1 MLALSGNA
9 IYGEELMKS
18 TNFEFLRPT
27 FPELADL
34 GGFAERYASSDPA
47 SALVKL
53 RLFAET
59 MVSAIYNHHKLPRP
73 FQFNLNDMLND
84 DMFVSMIP
92 KTVRYK
98 LHELR
103 IQGNKAAHGADNV
116 KPQIPAWLL
125 QETFDLG
132 CWFFLSFCGGSR
144 NDCPAFVQPKPP
156 AEVEVESQ
164 KAAVSRQ
171 LAEQEARM
179 AQVLKD
185 LEDARAKAQAAEKS
199 REELQLILDQT
210 QQAAN
215 VLQFD
220 EAATRR
226 RLIDTMLVAAGW
238 NVSVNGQNTAEVG
251 QEVEVLHQPTT
262 TGIGYADY
270 VLKDPESGKPL
281 GVVEAK
287 KTAENAQK
295 GQMQAKYYADG
306 LEKMHGQRPV
316 IFFTNGYDLFIWDDT
331 KNEPPRKIYGYHSK
345 DSLQYLHFQNEHRE
359 PLLTHLSPSELIVD
373 RLYQVESIKRICERF
388 DARRRRAL
396 LVQATGTGK
405 TRVAIALC
413 ELLIRAKWVKRVLF
427 LCDRRELRKQAY
439 DAFQEFLPGAPAV
452 YVSRATNQDQTKRI
466 YLSTYPA
473 MMKCFENFD
482 AGFFDL
488 IIADESH
495 RSIYN
500 RYRDLFIYFD
510 AFQVGLT
517 ATPVNFIFR
526 NTFKLFECEDKDP
539 TANFSYEDAIKHE
552 PPYLVPF
559 EVVKHTTKFLREG
572 IKYSQLNES
581 QREQLEEQV
590 EDPETVDYEAE
601 QVNRKVFSKDTD
613 RAILRNL
620 MENGIRNAQGSTIGK
635 SIIFARNHLHAVQLK
650 ELFDELYPQFGG
662 KFCAVIDNYEPRAEQ
677 LIDDLKSTDGTKEL
691 TLAISV
697 DMLDTGIDIPS
708 LVNLVFAKPV
718 KSYAKFWQMIGRGTR
733 LCLDLFGPGQHKEK
747 FRIFDHWGNFEYF
760 DELKKEVD
768 PGQSKSLMQVLFES
782 RIALVEAA
790 IAKQDLNAL
799 NLGIELIKQ
808 DVAALP
814 ENTIAVR
821 EKWREIKSVQM
832 PGVID
837 AFAPATREVLRHEIA
852 PLMQWRNLQRREAAY
867 QFDLLVSRL
876 STALIKQSAELHDL
890 KAELLDQVSRLPI
903 NLAQVKEKLATIE
916 RVKKPAFWS
925 TPTAKDLDD
934 IRLELRGIMH
944 LRTKPVYPEN
954 KPVVLDIKDEGVEY
968 KTHTVKLE
976 GVQFDA
982 YKHRAEK
989 VLKGLLE
996 KSDVLKKIRAGKP
1009 VTEQDTN
1016 ALAEQVMELDPEFSL
1031 DGIQNLFADTQRLE
1045 LAVRRILGMNSADV
1059 DAFFMKFSQ
1068 THPRLTPTQIR
1079 FLDLLKNHIARYGL
1093 IEVEKLWE
1101 APFTSLS
1108 SDGLSGV
1115 FQEPEQDEILAIIK
1129 QINLEAAP

>member
-1 MLALSGNA
+1 MSDLVANTIG
-9 IYGEELMKS
+9 GEELMKS
-18 TNFEFLRPT
+18 QNFEFLRHA

-34 GGFAERYASSDPA
+34 GGFAERYVFADPA
-47 SALVKL
+47 SALLKL
-53 RLFAET
+53 RLFAES
-59 MVSAIYNHHKLPRP
+59 MVSAIYSRHQLPRP
-73 FQFNLNDMLND
+73 YQFNLNDMLND

-92 KTVRYK
+92 KPVCYK
-98 LHELR
+98 LHQLR
-103 IQGNKAAHGADNV
+103 IQGNKAAHGADIV
-116 KPQIPAWLL
+116 KPQIPAWLT
-125 QETFDLG
+125 QEAYDLA
-132 CWFFLSFCGGSR
+132 CWFFLSFCGGSK
-144 NDCPAFVQPKPP
+144 DACPPFTAPQPVPE
-156 AEVEVESQ
+156 AEAESQ
-164 KAAVSRQ
+164 KAGVARQ

-179 AQVLKD
+179 AQILTD
-185 LEDARAKAQAAEKS
+185 LEDARAKAKAAEKS
-199 REELQLILDQT
+199 KEELQLILNST
-210 QQAAN
+210 QNAAN
-215 VLQFD
+215 VLHFD
-220 EAATRR
+220 EATTRR
-226 RLIDTMLVAAGW
+226 RLIDTMLIAAGW
-238 NVSVNGQNTAEVG
+238 NVGVNGQNTAEVV
-251 QEVEVLHQPTT
+251 QEMEVLHQPTNS
-262 TGIGYADY
+262 GIGYADY
-270 VLKDPESGKPL
+270 VLKHPESGKPL

-331 KNEPPRKIYGYHSK
+331 KNEPPRKIYGFHSK
-345 DSLQYLHFQNEHRE
+345 DSLQYLHFQNEHRD
-359 PLLTHLSPSELIVD
+359 PLLAHLTPSVLIVD

-388 DARRRRAL
+388 DARKRRAL

-405 TRVAIALC
+405 TRVAVALC

-427 LCDRRELRKQAY
+427 LCDRRELRKQAH
-439 DAFQEFLPGAPAV
+439 DVFQEFLPGAPAV
-452 YVSRATNQDQTKRI
+452 YVSRSTNQDQTKRI
-466 YLSTYPA
+466 YLATYPA

-500 RYRDLFIYFD
+500 RFRDLFTYFD

-517 ATPVNFIFR
+517 ATPVQFIFR

-539 TANFSYEDAIKHE
+539 TANFSYEDAIRHD

-572 IKYSQLNES
+572 IKYTQLNEA

-620 MENGIRNAQGSTIGK
+620 MENGIRNSAGSAIGK

-677 LIDDLKSTDGTKEL
+677 LIDDLKSTDGSKEL

-708 LVNLVFAKPV
+708 LVNLVLAKPV

-760 DELKKEVD
+760 DQLKKEVD
-768 PGQSKSLMQVLFES
+768 PGQTKSLMQLLFES
-782 RIALVEAA
+782 RITLVEAA
-790 IAKQDLNAL
+790 IAKQDLPAL
-799 NLGIELIKQ
+799 NLGIELLKQ

-821 EKWREIKSVQM
+821 ERWREIKSVQL

-837 AFAPATREVLRHEIA
+837 GFAPATREILRHEIA
-852 PLMQWRNLQRREAAY
+852 PLMQWRNLQRREDAY
-867 QFDLLVSRL
+867 QFDLLVTRL
-876 STALIKQSAELHDL
+876 SSALIRQSAEVADF
-890 KAELLDQVSRLPI
+890 KSELLDQVSRLPI
-903 NLAQVKEKLATIE
+903 NLGQVKEKLAVIDK
-916 RVKKPAFWS
+916 VKQPAFWAA
-925 TPTAKDLDD
+925 PTVKSLDD
-934 IRLELRGIMH
+934 LRLELRGIMH
-944 LRTKPVYPEN
+944 LRTKPVYPTN
-954 KPVVLDIKDEGVEY
+954 QPVVLDIKDEGVEY
-968 KTHTVKLE
+968 HTHTVKLE
-976 GVQFDA
+976 GMQFDA

-989 VLKGLLE
+989 VLNALLE
-996 KSDVLKKIRAGKP
+996 KSDVLKKIRAGKS
-1009 VTEQDTN
+1009 VTEQDTKN
-1016 ALAEQVMELDPEFSL
+1016 LAEKVMELDPEFSL
-1031 DGIQNLFADTQRLE
+1031 EGILSLFADTQRLE
-1045 LAVRRILGMNSADV
+1045 LAIRRIIGMEAADV
-1059 DAFFMKFSQ
+1059 DAFFMQFSQ
-1068 THPRLTPTQIR
+1068 AHPRLTTTQIR

-1093 IEVEKLWE
+1093 IEVEKLWQ
-1101 APFTSLS
+1101 APFTTLN

-1115 FQEPEQDEILAIIK
+1115 FPEPEQDEILHIIK
-1129 QINLEAAP
+1129 QINLETTP

>member
-1 MLALSGNA
+1 
-9 IYGEELMKS
+9 MKS
-18 TNFEFLRPT
+18 TNFEFLRPS
-27 FPELADL
+27 FAELADL
-34 GGFAERYASSDPA
+34 GGFAERYAYSDPS
-47 SALVKL
+47 SAVVKL
-53 RLFAET
+53 RMFAET
-59 MVSAIYNHHKLPRP
+59 MVSAIYSHLKLPRP

-103 IQGNKAAHGADNV
+103 VQGNKAAHGAEAVV
-116 KPQIPAWLL
+116 KPQIPVWLL
-125 QETFDLG
+125 QEAYDLA
-132 CWFFLSFCGGSR
+132 CWFFLSFCGGSK
-144 NDCPAFVQPKPP
+144 NACPLFTEPKPITEE
-156 AEVEVESQ
+156 EVEAKRVD
-164 KAAVSRQ
+164 VSRQ

-179 AQVLKD
+179 AQILKD

-199 REELQLILDQT
+199 QTELQLILDQT

-220 EAATRR
+220 EATTRR
-226 RLIDTMLVAAGW
+226 RLIDTMLIAAGW
-238 NVSVNGQNTAEVG
+238 NVDLQGKNTSEVA
-251 QEVEVLHQPTT
+251 QEVEVLHQPTN

-270 VLKDPESGKPL
+270 VLKNPDSGKPL
-281 GVVEAK
+281 AVIEAK
-287 KTAENAQK
+287 KTAENAKK

-316 IFFTNGYDLFIWDDT
+316 IFFTNGYDVFIWDDT
-331 KNEPPRKIYGYHSK
+331 KNEPPRKIYGFHSK
-345 DSLQYLHFQNEHRE
+345 DSLQYLHFQTAHRE
-359 PLLTHLSPSELIVD
+359 ERLTYLAPSEVIVD

-388 DARRRRAL
+388 DARKRRAL

-413 ELLIRAKWVKRVLF
+413 ELLIRANWVKRVLF

-482 AGFFDL
+482 VGFFDL

-500 RYRDLFIYFD
+500 RYRDLFVYFD

-517 ATPVNFIFR
+517 ATPVTFIFR
-526 NTFKLFECEDKDP
+526 NTFRLFECEDKDP
-539 TANFSYEDAIKHE
+539 TANFSYKDAIEHN

-572 IKYSQLNES
+572 IKYTQLNEA

-650 ELFDELYPQFGG
+650 DLFDELYPQFGG

-733 LCLDLFGPGQHKEK
+733 LCLDLFGPSQHKDK

-760 DELKKEVD
+760 DELKTEVD
-768 PGQSKSLMQVLFES
+768 PGQKKSLMQVLFES
-782 RIALVEAA
+782 RIEMAEAA
-790 IAKQDLNAL
+790 IAKQDMNAL
-799 NLGIELIKQ
+799 NLGVGLLKQ

-821 EKWREIKSVQM
+821 ERWREIKSVQM

-837 AFAPATREVLRHEIA
+837 NFSPATREVLRHEIA

-867 QFDLLVSRL
+867 QFDLLVTRL
-876 STALIKQSAELHDL
+876 SGALLKQSAELQDF
-890 KAELLDQVSRLPI
+890 KAELLDQISRLPI
-903 NLAQVKEKLATIE
+903 NLGQVKEKASVIDK
-916 RVKKPAFWS
+916 VKSSAFWTS
-925 TPTAKDLDD
+925 PTVKDLDN

-944 LRTKPVYPEN
+944 LRTKVVYPEHQ
-954 KPVVLDIKDEGVEY
+954 PVVLDIKDEGEEY
-968 KTHTVKLE
+968 KAHTVKLE
-976 GVQFDA
+976 GVQLDA
-982 YKHRAEK
+982 YKHRAER
-989 VLKGLLE
+989 VLKSLLE
-996 KSDVLKKIRAGKP
+996 NSNVLKKIRAGKP
-1009 VTEQDTN
+1009 VNEQDTK
-1016 ALAEQVMELDPEFSL
+1016 ALAEQVVELDPEFSL
-1031 DGIQNLFADTQRLE
+1031 DIIQNLFTDTKRLE
-1045 LAVRRILGMNSADV
+1045 LAIRRILGMEAADV
-1059 DAFFMKFSQ
+1059 DAFFRQFSQ
-1068 THPRLTPTQIR
+1068 AHPRLTPTQIR

-1101 APFTSLS
+1101 APFTTLS

-1115 FQEPEQDEILAIIK
+1115 FAEKEQDEILHIVK
-1129 QINLEAAP
+1129 QINLETTQP

>member
-1 MLALSGNA
+1 
-9 IYGEELMKS
+9 MKS
-18 TNFEFLRPT
+18 TNFEFLRSA

-34 GGFAERYASSDPA
+34 GGFAERYTFSDPP

-59 MVSAIYNHHKLPRP
+59 MVSAIYSQNKLPRP

-84 DMFVSMIP
+84 DMFASMIP

-103 IQGNKAAHGADNV
+103 IQGNKAAHGADTV

-125 QETFDLG
+125 QEAYDLG
-132 CWFFLSFCGGSR
+132 CWFFLSFCGGNR
-144 NDCPAFVQPKPP
+144 NACPPFSPPKPSV
-156 AEVEVESQ
+156 AAEVESQ
-164 KAAVSRQ
+164 KALTSHQ

-179 AQVLKD
+179 AQILTD
-185 LEDARAKAQAAEKS
+185 LEAARAKAQAAEKTKD
-199 REELQLILDQT
+199 ELQLILLQT
-210 QQAAN
+210 QSAAN

-220 EAATRR
+220 EATTRR
-226 RLIDTMLVAAGW
+226 RLIDTMLIAAGW
-238 NVSVNGQNTAEVG
+238 NVGANGQNTAEVG
-251 QEVEVLHQPTT
+251 QEVEVQHQPTP
-262 TGIGYADY
+262 TGIGYADH
-270 VLKDPESGKPL
+270 VLWDDATGKPL
-281 GVVEAK
+281 AVVEGK

-306 LEKMHGQRPV
+306 FEKIYGQRPV
-316 IFFTNGYDLFIWDDT
+316 IFFTNGYDIFIWDDA
-331 KNEPPRKIYGYHSK
+331 KNEPPRKIYGYYSK
-345 DSLQYLHFQNEHRE
+345 DSLRYLLFKTKHRE
-359 PLLTHLSPSELIVD
+359 PLLVHLTPDASIID
-373 RLYQVESIKRICERF
+373 RMYQVESNKRICERF
-388 DARRRRAL
+388 DGRKRKAL
-396 LVQATGTGK
+396 IAQATGTGK
-405 TRVAIALC
+405 TRVVVSLSD
-413 ELLIRAKWVKRVLF
+413 LLIRANWVKRVLF

-439 DAFQEFLPGAPAV
+439 EVFQEFLPGAPAV
-452 YVSRATNQDQTKRI
+452 YVSRSTNQDQTKRI
-466 YLSTYPA
+466 YLATYPA

-482 AGFFDL
+482 VGFFDL

-500 RYRDLFIYFD
+500 RYRDLFVYFD

-517 ATPVNFIFR
+517 ATPINFIFR
-526 NTFKLFECEDKDP
+526 NTFRLFECEDKDP
-539 TANFSYEDAIKHE
+539 TASFDYKEAISHD

-572 IKYSQLNES
+572 IKYTQLNEA

-590 EDPETVDYEAE
+590 EDAEAVDYEAE
-601 QVNRKVFSKDTD
+601 QVSRKVFSKDTD

-620 MENGIRNAQGSTIGK
+620 MENGIRNAERSTIGK
-635 SIIFARNHLHAVQLK
+635 SIIFARNHIHALQLK

-760 DELKKEVD
+760 DELQKEVD
-768 PGQSKSLMQVLFES
+768 PGQTKSLMQLLFES

-790 IAKQDLNAL
+790 IAKQDVKAL
-799 NLGIELIKQ
+799 NLGVELLKQ

-814 ENTIAVR
+814 ENTIAIR
-821 EKWREIKSVQM
+821 ERWREIKSVQM

-837 AFAPATREVLRHEIA
+837 GFSPATREVLRHEIA

-867 QFDLLVSRL
+867 QFDLLVTRL
-876 STALIKQSAELHDL
+876 CSALIRQSAELQDH
-890 KAELLDQVSRLPI
+890 KAELLDQVGRLPI
-903 NLAQVKEKLATIE
+903 NLGQVKEKAAVIDK
-916 RVKKPAFWS
+916 VKQPAFW
-925 TPTAKDLDD
+925 TGPTAKDLDD

-944 LRTKPVYPEN
+944 LRTKPVYPAN
-954 KPVVLDIKDEGVEY
+954 QPVILDIKDEGEEY
-968 KTHTVKLE
+968 KTHTVKME
-976 GVQFDA
+976 GVQLDA

-989 VLKGLLE
+989 VLKALLE
-996 KSDVLKKIRAGKP
+996 KSAVLKKIRSGKP

-1016 ALAEQVMELDPEFSL
+1016 ALAEQVVELDPEFSV
-1031 DGIQNLFADTQRLE
+1031 DGIQNLFADTKRLE
-1045 LAVRRILGMNSADV
+1045 LAIRRILGMEATDV
-1059 DAFFMKFSQ
+1059 DAFFVQFSRA
-1068 THPRLTPTQIR
+1068 HPRLTPTQIR

-1101 APFTSLS
+1101 APFTTLS

-1115 FQEPEQDEILAIIK
+1115 FAENEQDEILHIVK
-1129 QINLEAAP
+1129 QINLEAAQP

>member
-1 MLALSGNA
+1 MSALVETAAGA
-9 IYGEELMKS
+9 EQLMKS
-18 TNFEFLRPT
+18 TNFEFLRPA
-27 FPELADL
+27 FAELADL
-34 GGFAERYASSDPA
+34 GAFVERYTFSDP
-47 SALVKL
+47 SGALVKL

-59 MVSAIYNHHKLPRP
+59 MVSAIYSHHKLPRP

-84 DMFVSMIP
+84 DMFVSITP
-92 KTVRYK
+92 KAVRYK

-103 IQGNKAAHGADNV
+103 VQGNKAAHGADTA
-116 KPQIPAWLL
+116 KPQIPVWLL
-125 QETFDLG
+125 REAYDLA
-132 CWFFLSFCGGSR
+132 CWFFLSFCGGTQ
-144 NDCPAFVQPKPP
+144 NACPAFVAPTPVTE
-156 AEVEVESQ
+156 AEAESQ
-164 KAAVSRQ
+164 KAAISRQ

-179 AQVLKD
+179 SEILED
-185 LEDARAKAQAAEKS
+185 LEAARAKAQAAEKS
-199 REELQLILDQT
+199 KDELQLILRQA
-210 QQAAN
+210 QQVAN

-220 EAATRR
+220 EATTRR

-238 NVSVNGQNTAEVG
+238 DVGTNGKNTPEVG
-251 QEVEVLHQPTT
+251 QEVEVQHQPTA
-262 TGIGYADY
+262 TGIGYADH
-270 VLKDPESGKPL
+270 VLWDDETGKPL
-281 GVVEAK
+281 AVVEGK

-316 IFFTNGYDLFIWDDT
+316 IFFTNGYDIFIWDDAKT
-331 KNEPPRKIYGYHSK
+331 EPPRKIYGFYSK
-345 DSLQYLHFQNEHRE
+345 DSLRYLHFKTQHRE
-359 PLLTHLSPSELIVD
+359 PLLIHLTPDASIID
-373 RLYQVESIKRICERF
+373 RMYQVEANKRICERF
-388 DARRRRAL
+388 DGRKRKAL
-396 LVQATGTGK
+396 VAQATGTGK
-405 TRVAIALC
+405 TRVAVALS
-413 ELLIRAKWVKRVLF
+413 ELLIRANWVKRVLF

-439 DAFQEFLPGAPAV
+439 EVFQEFLPGAPAV

-466 YLSTYPA
+466 YLATYPA

-500 RYRDLFIYFD
+500 RYRDLFLYFD

-517 ATPVNFIFR
+517 ATPIIFIFR
-526 NTFKLFECEDKDP
+526 NTYRLFECEDKDP
-539 TANFSYEDAIKHE
+539 TANFDYRDAINHH

-572 IKYSQLNES
+572 IKYTQLNEA

-601 QVNRKVFSKDTD
+601 QVSRKVFSKDTD

-620 MENGIRNAQGSTIGK
+620 MENGIRNAEGSTIGK
-635 SIIFARNHLHAVQLK
+635 SIIFARNHIHAVQLK

-662 KFCAVIDNYEPRAEQ
+662 SFCALIDNYEPRAEQ

-733 LCLDLFGPGQHKEK
+733 LCPNLFGPGLHKEK

-768 PGQSKSLMQVLFES
+768 PGQTKSLMQLLFES
-782 RIALVEAA
+782 RIGLVETA
-790 IAKQDLNAL
+790 IAKQDINAL
-799 NLGIELIKQ
+799 NLGIELLKQ
-808 DVAALP
+808 DIAALP

-821 EKWREIKSVQM
+821 ERWREIKTLQM

-837 AFAPATREVLRHEIA
+837 AFSPATREVLRHEIA
-852 PLMQWRNLQRREAAY
+852 PLMQWRNLQRREDAY
-867 QFDLLVSRL
+867 QFDLLIARL
-876 STALIKQSAELHDL
+876 SVALVKQSAELQNH
-890 KAELLDQVSRLPI
+890 KAELLDQISRLPI
-903 NLAQVKEKLATIE
+903 NLGQVKEKAAAIE
-916 RVKKPAFWS
+916 KIKNPAFWAR
-925 TPTAKDLDD
+925 PTVKDLDQ

-944 LRTKPVYPEN
+944 LRTKPVYPQHQ
-954 KPVVLDIKDEGVEY
+954 PVVLDIKDAAEQSV
-968 KTHTVKLE
+968 THTAKLE
-976 GVQFDA
+976 GVQLEA
-982 YKHRAEK
+982 YKYRAEK

-996 KSDVLKKIRAGKP
+996 RSDVLKKIRAAKR
-1009 VTEQDTN
+1009 VTEQDTK
-1016 ALAEQVMELDPEFSL
+1016 ALAEQVVELDPEFSL
-1031 DGIQNLFADTQRLE
+1031 EGIQNLFTDTRRLE
-1045 LAVRRILGMNSADV
+1045 LAIRRILGMEAADV
-1059 DAFFMKFSQ
+1059 DAFFMQFSEA
-1068 THPRLTPTQIR
+1068 HPRLTPTQIR

-1101 APFTSLS
+1101 APFTTLS
-1108 SDGLSGV
+1108 SNGLSGV
-1115 FQEPEQDEILAIIK
+1115 FAENEQDEILHIIK
-1129 QINLEAAP
+1129 QMNLETTP

>member
-1 MLALSGNA
+1 
-9 IYGEELMKS
+9 MKS
-18 TNFEFLRPT
+18 ENFEFLRPS

-34 GGFAERYASSDPA
+34 GGFAERYAFSDP
-47 SALVKL
+47 STALVKL
-53 RLFAET
+53 RMFAET
-59 MVSAIYNHHKLPRP
+59 MVSIIYSHHKLPRP
-73 FQFNLNDMLND
+73 YQFNLNDMLND
-84 DMFVSMIP
+84 NMFVSMIP
-92 KTVRYK
+92 KTIRYK
-98 LHELR
+98 LHGLR
-103 IQGNKAAHGADNV
+103 VQGNKAAHGAETAV
-116 KPQIPAWLL
+116 KPQIPVWLL
-125 QETFDLG
+125 QEAYDLG
-132 CWFFLSFCGGSR
+132 CWFFLSFCGGSKEA
-144 NDCPAFVQPKPP
+144 CPSFIKPEP
-156 AEVEVESQ
+156 VAEEAESK
-164 KAAVSRQ
+164 KAVISR
-171 LAEQEARM
+171 LHAEQEARM
-179 AQVLKD
+179 AQILKD

-199 REELQLILDQT
+199 KDELQLILLQT

-220 EAATRR
+220 EATTRR
-226 RLIDTMLVAAGW
+226 RLIDTMLIAADWDVDLQGK
-238 NVSVNGQNTAEVG
+238 NTAEVA
-251 QEVEVLHQPTT
+251 QELEVLHQPTT

-270 VLKDPESGKPL
+270 VLKDPDSGKPL
-281 GVVEAK
+281 AVIEAK

-316 IFFTNGYDLFIWDDT
+316 IFFTNGYDIFIWDDT
-331 KNEPPRKIYGYHSK
+331 KNEPPRKIYGFHSK
-345 DSLQYLHFQNEHRE
+345 DSLQYLHFQNARRE
-359 PLLTHLSPSELIVD
+359 LLLTHLTPFEIIVD

-388 DARRRRAL
+388 DARRRMAL

-413 ELLIRAKWVKRVLF
+413 ELLIRANWVKRVLF

-452 YVSRATNQDQTKRI
+452 YVSRATNTDKEHRI
-466 YLSTYPA
+466 YLATYPA

-482 AGFFDL
+482 VGFFDL

-500 RYRDLFIYFD
+500 RYHDLFVYFD

-526 NTFKLFECEDKDP
+526 NTFRLFECEDKDP
-539 TANFSYEDAIKHE
+539 TANFSYEDAIKHD

-572 IKYSQLNES
+572 IKYMQLNEA

-733 LCLDLFGPGQHKEK
+733 LCQNLFGPGQHKEK

-768 PGQSKSLMQVLFES
+768 PGQTKSLMQLLFEC

-790 IAKQDLNAL
+790 IAKQDVNAL
-799 NLGIELIKQ
+799 KLGVELLKQ

-814 ENTIAVR
+814 ESTIAVR
-821 EKWREIKSVQM
+821 EKWREIKSIQM

-837 AFAPATREVLRHEIA
+837 SFSPATREVLRHEIA

-867 QFDLLVSRL
+867 LFDLLVTRL
-876 STALIKQSAELHDL
+876 SVALIKQSAELQDH
-890 KAELLDQVSRLPI
+890 KAELLEQVSALPI
-903 NLAQVKEKLATIE
+903 NLGQVKEKASVIE
-916 RVKKPAFWS
+916 KLKKPAFWAS
-925 TPTAKDLDD
+925 PTAKDLDE

-944 LRTKPVYPEN
+944 LRTKPLYSPN
-954 KPVVLDIKDEGVEY
+954 KPVVLDVKDDSEEY
-968 KTHTVKLE
+968 TTHTVKLE
-976 GVQFDA
+976 GIQLDA

-989 VLKGLLE
+989 VLKSLLE
-996 KSDVLKKIRAGKP
+996 KSEVLKKICAGKT
-1009 VTEQDTN
+1009 VTTKDTE
-1016 ALAEQVMELDPEFSL
+1016 ALAEEVMSLDPEFSL
-1031 DGIQNLFADTQRLE
+1031 ESLRNLFADTRRLE
-1045 LAVRRILGMNSADV
+1045 LAIRRILGMSATDV
-1059 DAFFMKFSQ
+1059 DAFFMQFSQ
-1068 THPRLTPTQIR
+1068 AHPRLTSTQIR

-1093 IEVEKLWE
+1093 IQVEKLWE
-1101 APFTSLS
+1101 APFTTLN

-1115 FQEPEQDEILAIIK
+1115 FEEKEQDEILSIIK
-1129 QINLEAAP
+1129 QINLDPQAD

>member
-1 MLALSGNA
+1 
-9 IYGEELMKS
+9 MKS
-18 TNFEFLRPT
+18 ANFEFLRSA

-34 GGFAERYASSDPA
+34 GGFAERYACSDPA

-59 MVSAIYNHHKLPRP
+59 MVSAIYSRHKLPRP
-73 FQFNLNDMLND
+73 YQFNLNDMLND
-84 DMFVSMIP
+84 DMFVGITP
-92 KTVRYK
+92 KAVRYK

-103 IQGNKAAHGADNV
+103 VQGNKAAHGADAV

-125 QETFDLG
+125 QEAYDLA
-132 CWFFLSFCGGSR
+132 CWFFLSFCGGAR
-144 NDCPAFVQPKPP
+144 NDCPEFVTPKPGED
-156 AEVEVESQ
+156 AEADSQ
-164 KAAVSRQ
+164 KAAISRQ

-179 AQVLKD
+179 AKILRD
-185 LEDARAKAQAAEKS
+185 LEEARSQAEAAKKS
-199 REELQLILDQT
+199 KEELQLILNQT

-220 EAATRR
+220 EATTRR
-226 RLIDTMLVAAGW
+226 RLIDTMLIAAGW
-238 NVSVNGQNTAEVG
+238 NVDLQGKDTSEVA

-262 TGIGYADY
+262 SGIGYADY
-270 VLKDPESGKPL
+270 VLKEPDSGKPL
-281 GVVEAK
+281 AVVEAK

-306 LEKMHGQRPV
+306 LEKTHSQRPV
-316 IFFTNGYDLFIWDDT
+316 IFFTNGYDLFIWDDA
-331 KNEPPRKIYGYHSK
+331 KNEPPRKIYGFHSK
-345 DSLQYLHFQNEHRE
+345 GSLQYLHFQNAHRE
-359 PLLTHLSPSELIVD
+359 PLLTDLTPSGLIVD

-413 ELLIRAKWVKRVLF
+413 ELLIRANWVKRVLF

-439 DAFQEFLPGAPAV
+439 DVFQEFLPGAPAV
-452 YVSRATNQDQTKRI
+452 YVSRSTNQDQSKRI

-517 ATPVNFIFR
+517 ATPVTFIFR
-526 NTFKLFECEDKDP
+526 NTFTLFECEDKDP
-539 TANFSYEDAIKHE
+539 TANFSYKDAIEHN

-559 EVVKHTTKFLREG
+559 EIVKHTTKFLREG
-572 IKYSQLNES
+572 IKYGQLNQA

-601 QVNRKVFSKDTD
+601 QVSRKVFSKGTD

-620 MENGIRNAQGSTIGK
+620 MENGIRNAHGSTIGK
-635 SIIFARNHLHAVQLK
+635 SIIFARNHIHAVQLK

-760 DELKKEVD
+760 DELQKEVD
-768 PGQSKSLMQVLFES
+768 PGQTKSLMRVLYEA
-782 RIALVEAA
+782 RIKMAEAA
-790 IAKQDLNAL
+790 IDKQDRPAFELTV
-799 NLGIELIKQ
+799 NLLKE

-814 ENTIAVR
+814 DNTIAVR
-821 EKWREIKSVQM
+821 ERWREIKSVQV

-837 AFAPATREVLRHEIA
+837 AFSPATREVLRHEIA
-852 PLMQWRNLQRREAAY
+852 PLMQWRNLQRREPAY
-867 QFDLLVSRL
+867 QFDLLITRL
-876 STALIKQSAELHDL
+876 SAALIKHSAELHDL
-890 KAELLDQVSRLPI
+890 KSELLDHVSRLPV
-903 NLAQVKEKLATIE
+903 NLAQVQEKWSVIGN
-916 RVKKPAFWS
+916 VKKPSFWEN
-925 TPTAKDLDD
+925 PTAKDLDQV
-934 IRLELRGIMH
+934 RLELRGIMH
-944 LRTKPVYPEN
+944 LRTKNVFPSNQPVM
-954 KPVVLDIKDEGVEY
+954 LDLKDEGEEY
-968 KTHTVKLE
+968 TTHTVKLE
-976 GVQFDA
+976 GVQLDA
-982 YKHRAEK
+982 FKHRAER

-996 KSDVLKKIRAGKP
+996 NSEVLKKIRAGKP
-1009 VTEQDTN
+1009 VTEQDTQ
-1016 ALAEQVMELDPEFSL
+1016 ALAEQIMEIDPEFSL
-1031 DGIQNLFADTQRLE
+1031 ENLQKLYSNTQRLE
-1045 LAVRRILGMNSADV
+1045 LAIRRILGMEAADV
-1059 DAFFMKFSQ
+1059 DAFFMQFSQ
-1068 THPRLTPTQIR
+1068 AHPRLTPTQIR

-1093 IEVEKLWE
+1093 IEVAKLWE
-1101 APFTSLS
+1101 APFTTLS

-1115 FQEPEQDEILAIIK
+1115 FADTEQDEILHIIK
-1129 QINLEAAP
+1129 QLNLESL

>member
-1 MLALSGNA
+1 
-9 IYGEELMKS
+9 MKS

-34 GGFAERYASSDPA
+34 GGFAERYAFSDPA

-53 RLFAET
+53 RLFAES
-59 MVSAIYNHHKLPRP
+59 MVSAIYSRHKLSRP
-73 FQFNLNDMLND
+73 HQFNLNDMLND
-84 DMFVSMIP
+84 AMFVSIIP
-92 KTVRYK
+92 KPVCFK
-98 LHELR
+98 FHQLR
-103 IQGNKAAHGADNV
+103 IQGNKAAHGADTV
-116 KPQIPAWLL
+116 KPQIPAWLT
-125 QETFDLG
+125 QEAYDLA
-132 CWFFLSFCGGSR
+132 CWFFLSFCGGTK
-144 NDCPAFVQPKPP
+144 DACPPFVAPKPVVEGE
-156 AEVEVESQ
+156 AETQ
-164 KAAVSRQ
+164 KADISRQ

-179 AQVLKD
+179 AQILTD
-185 LEDARAKAQAAEKS
+185 LEDARAKTEATQKS
-199 REELQLILDQT
+199 KDELQLILLQT
-210 QQAAN
+210 QSAAN

-220 EAATRR
+220 EATTRR
-226 RLIDTMLVAAGW
+226 QLIDTMLIAAGW
-238 NVSVNGQNTAEVG
+238 NVGANGKNTAEVG
-251 QEVEVLHQPTT
+251 QEVEVKHQPTA
-262 TGIGYADY
+262 TGIGYADH
-270 VLKDPESGKPL
+270 VLWDDATGKPL
-281 GVVEAK
+281 AVVEGK

-306 LEKMHGQRPV
+306 LEKMYGQRPV
-316 IFFTNGYDLFIWDDT
+316 IFFTNGYDLYIWDDT

-345 DSLQYLHFQNEHRE
+345 DSLRYLHFQNEHRE
-359 PLLTHLSPSELIVD
+359 PLLAHLTPSELIVN

-388 DARRRRAL
+388 DARKRRAL

-405 TRVAIALC
+405 TRVAVALC

-439 DAFQEFLPGAPAV
+439 DVFQEFLPGAPAV
-452 YVSRATNQDQTKRI
+452 YVSRSTNQDQTKRI
-466 YLSTYPA
+466 YLATYPA

-500 RYRDLFIYFD
+500 RFRDLFTYFD

-517 ATPVNFIFR
+517 ATPVQFIFR

-539 TANFSYEDAIKHE
+539 TANFSYEDAIRHD

-572 IKYSQLNES
+572 IKYTQLNEA

-601 QVNRKVFSKDTD
+601 QVSRKVFSKDTD

-620 MENGIRNAQGSTIGK
+620 MENGIRNALGSNIGK
-635 SIIFARNHLHAVQLK
+635 SIIFARNHLHAIQLK

-718 KSYAKFWQMIGRGTR
+718 KSYSKFWQMIGRGTR

-760 DELKKEVD
+760 DQLKKEVD
-768 PGQSKSLMQVLFES
+768 PGQTKSLMQILFES
-782 RIALVEAA
+782 RIIMAEAA
-790 IAKQDLNAL
+790 IAKQDLPAL
-799 NLGIELIKQ
+799 NLGIELLKQ

-821 EKWREIKSVQM
+821 ERWREIKSVQL

-837 AFAPATREVLRHEIA
+837 AFAPATREILRHEIA
-852 PLMQWRNLQRREAAY
+852 PLMQWRNLQRREDAY
-867 QFDLLVSRL
+867 QFDLLVARL
-876 STALIKQSAELHDL
+876 SSAVIRQSADAADF
-890 KAELLDQVSRLPI
+890 KSELLDQVGRLPI
-903 NLAQVKEKLATIE
+903 NLGQVKEKMAVIDK
-916 RVKKPAFWS
+916 VKSQAFW
-925 TPTAKDLDD
+925 TAPTVKSLDEA
-934 IRLELRGIMH
+934 RLELRGIMH
-944 LRTKPVYPEN
+944 LRTKQVYPTP

-968 KTHTVKLE
+968 KTHTVKME

-989 VLKGLLE
+989 VLNALLE

-1009 VTEQDTN
+1009 VTEQDTKN
-1016 ALAEQVMELDPEFSL
+1016 LAEKVMELDPEFSL
-1031 DGIQNLFADTQRLE
+1031 DGILNLFADTQRLE
-1045 LAVRRILGMNSADV
+1045 LAIRRIIGMEAADV
-1059 DAFFMKFSQ
+1059 DAFFMQFSRA
-1068 THPRLTPTQIR
+1068 HPRLTPTQIR

-1093 IEVEKLWE
+1093 IEVEKLWQ
-1101 APFTSLS
+1101 APFTTLN

-1115 FQEPEQDEILAIIK
+1115 FPEPEQDEILHIIK